1 MGGKG
6 DEKTVLKPIKPL
18 AVRYNDNRS
27 VELQNTSLIF
37 YYIYIYIFYLE
48 S

>member
-27 VELQNTSLIF
+27 VLSIKYFYKISNIF
-37 YYIYIYIFYLE
+37 
-48 S
+48 

>member
-27 VELQNTSLIF
+27 VDTKYISNILLFTFIF
-37 YYIYIYIFYLE
+37 SILNLD
-48 S
+48 